1 MIVIN
6 LMLSDGEYN
15 LLTYLLNVIRLILDS
30 TLSLVIA
37 KVFQGVKDDYF
48 VIYENLER
56 KFQNNSKLSK
66 KI

>member
-1 MIVIN
+1 MANIT
-6 LMLSDGEYN
+6 Y